1 MHSSFSWFSREEE
14 SGAIGDRL
22 ALFID
27 RFELERDQ
35 VHVAARVDRGQP
47 PCRADTVARTDR
59 PLETDPLFTVHQVRD
74 VQCHFLV
81 GPELPVGVEAVDHGI
96 GRWRDQLAVLPHI
109 AHGRHV
115 VPDRFLADLIGRRL
129 VAPANPA
136 RVRHYCNSP
145 CSFIASPM
153 SPLTLSFCC
162 MNAVTGFNLPVA
174 MLIQSSVEAISV
186 VLGLCA
192 GPWVSVGAPLT
203 ICSVH
208 DSPLRSNW

>member
-1 MHSSFSWFSREEE
+1 MHSWFSRLPNNEE
-14 SGAIGDRL
+14 GRAIRHRL
-22 ALFID
+22 TLFID
-27 RFELERDQ
+27 RFELKRDQ
-35 VHVAARVDRGQP
+35 AHAAARVDRGQAP
-47 PCRADTVARTDR
+47 RRADAVARTGP
-59 PLETDPLFTVHQVRD
+59 PLQTQALSPVHQVRD
-74 VQCHFLV
+74 VQGYLLV

-96 GRWRDQLAVLPHI
+96 RRWRDQLAVLAHV

-115 VPDRFLADLIGRRL
+115 IPDRLLGDLIGRRL
-129 VAPANPA
+129 VAPADPA

-174 MLIQSSVEAISV
+174 MLIQSSVVAISV

-192 GPWVSVGAPLT
+192 GPWVSVGAPFA